1 VQEVSDP
8 SAGATLV
15 KLERQASAAAAV
27 CYPGSQ
33 RTPHYTDLQAA
44 KPAASGAAPAAFP
57 LAAGPLQ
64 QQGKVREGEESSRH
78 ERDKKNIYKHP
89 LFPLLALL
97 FEKERRFL
105 LLYIA
110 RFTIEKRAAAHTLKL
125 AFSFWI
131 YAHAQGFFTMPRK
144 MAIHYHRIKK

>member
-1 VQEVSDP
+1 
-8 SAGATLV
+8 V
-15 KLERQASAAAAV
+15 KLERQASAAAAA
-27 CYPGSQ
+27 CYPGGQ

-44 KPAASGAAPAAFP
+44 KPAVSGAAAAAFP

-105 LLYIA
+105 LLYVA
-110 RFTIEKRAAAHTLKL
+110 
-125 AFSFWI
+125 
-131 YAHAQGFFTMPRK
+131 
-144 MAIHYHRIKK
+144 